1 MLRRQ
6 RRRFMSPASPLLI
19 PLGSALGYAVAA
31 LMLKRGTEGAGP
43 WRVAFFT
50 NGLAAILF
58 SLLWLWPA
66 DHPISMRNV
75 LHAAITGACFFVGQ
89 VFTFLALSRGDVSVA
104 TPVLGSK
111 IIFVALFT
119 VLLGTGEISGTTWLA
134 VLLTA
139 AATALLG
146 GGGTT
151 HRGALFR
158 SLLYGFCAAA
168 AFALTDVTQQHWVQ
182 EWGFFHYIPT
192 MFLSLAFLSLGLLPF
207 FIRDQREVS
216 GASWRWMA
224 SGGVVLSLQAF
235 GMAWSICTIGATT
248 TNVLYNS
255 RGVWSVVL
263 VWSIGHWFGNEERTR
278 GRAVMLRR
286 LFGSL
291 LLLGAIALITS
302 KS

>member
-1 MLRRQ
+1 
-6 RRRFMSPASPLLI
+6 MSPASPLLI
-19 PLGSALGYAVAA
+19 PLGSALGYAIAA

-43 WRVAFFT
+43 WRVACLT
-50 NGLAAILF
+50 NWLAAAVF

-66 DHPISMRNV
+66 AHPASVPNV
-75 LHAAITGACFFVGQ
+75 LHAVITGTAFFVGQ

-111 IIFVALFT
+111 VIFVALFT

-151 HRGALFR
+151 HRDALFR

-168 AFALTDVTQQHWVQ
+168 AFALTDVTQQRWLR
-182 EWGFFHYIPT
+182 EWGFTHYMPT
-192 MFLSLAFLSLGLLPF
+192 MFLTLAFLSLGLLPLF
-207 FIRDQREVS
+207 VRDGREVS
-216 GASWRWMA
+216 AASWRWML
-224 SGGVVLSLQAF
+224 SGGIVLCFQAF
-235 GMAWSICTIGATT
+235 GVAWSIATIGATT

-255 RGVWSVVL
+255 RGMWSVVL
-263 VWSIGHWFGNEERTR
+263 VWSIGHWFGNEERSR

-286 LFGSL
+286 LGGSL
-291 LLLGAIALITS
+291 LLLGAIALVTA
-302 KS
+302 KT

>member
-1 MLRRQ
+1 
-6 RRRFMSPASPLLI
+6 MSAASPLLI

-50 NGLAAILF
+50 NWLAAILY
-58 SLLWLWPA
+58 SLLWLWPSE
-66 DHPISMRNV
+66 HPASMSNV
-75 LHAAITGACFFVGQ
+75 LHAATSGACFFVGQ

-111 IIFVALFT
+111 VIFVALFV
-119 VLLGTGEISGTTWLA
+119 VLLGSGEVSGTTWLA

-146 GGGTT
+146 SSGGTLQADT
-151 HRGALFR
+151 LFR

-168 AFALTDVTQQHWVQ
+168 AFALVDVTQQRWLR
-182 EWGFFHYIPT
+182 EWGFVHYVPA
-192 MFLSLAFLSLGLLPF
+192 MFFSLAILSLSLLPF
-207 FIRDQREVS
+207 WVNDRREISVE
-216 GASWRWMA
+216 SWRWII
-224 SGGVVLSLQAF
+224 GGGCVLSLQAS
-235 GMAWSICTIGATT
+235 GVAWSIMTIGATRA
-248 TNVLYNS
+248 NVLYNS

-263 VWSIGHWFGNEERTR
+263 VWSIGHWFGNEERTQ
-278 GRAVMLRR
+278 GRAIMLRR

-291 LLLGAIALITS
+291 LLLGAIALVT
-302 KS
+302 